1 MGLRLPAADTVV
13 DEDTE
18 LWVDGNSV
26 LKAVVHLGQLRL
38 ARLPLKGSTYVNKSN
53 ERGETALMVACNIQH
68 ADMHSSPRSRMV
80 RYLLE
85 QQPDPKIQDI
95 QIWQEGTHLCLHV
108 ESGGR

>member
-1 MGLRLPAADTVV
+1 M
-13 DEDTE
+13 
-18 LWVDGNSV
+18 DGNSI
-26 LKAVVHLGQLRL
+26 LKAVVHLGWLRL
-38 ARLPLKGSTYVNKSN
+38 AHLPLKGGTYVNESN
-53 ERGETALMVACNIQH
+53 EQGEMALMVACNIQH

-85 QQPDPKIQDI
+85 QQADPKIRDI